1 LVLGLISEIIASYS
15 TLSTIGYVSNDT
27 LNLKTARISN
37 MDIRLIDPRVN
48 TCQDKYISGDQYSIY
63 QHTDF
68 DPYFDLSTADITYT
82 IIGAKQ

>member
-1 LVLGLISEIIASYS
+1 
-15 TLSTIGYVSNDT
+15 
-27 LNLKTARISN
+27 

-68 DPYFDLSTADITYT
+68 DPCFDLSTADITYT